1 MKKLISLLLILSAVV
16 SMLGCD
22 ASVGKQNQADDY
34 RNSPGS
40 ASFLTRQPFK
50 GKSFVGLGEG
60 SYQDTQ
66 TGCMENKSNVSR
78 ISLPI
83 SLTSLEPI
91 QQKRFIKVSG
101 AKKDDA
107 RDVNENSYNPDKV
120 IYPAGGTL
128 YGEYSENEED
138 SFVVYYLNS
147 NYRTFSAVLYRP
159 YSTLSATTGWD
170 EWTTVKIYADDNLI
184 YEAPNF
190 SQNDYYPISFN
201 LNVSGVRYLKI
212 VMRGVLM
219 WSTGDFGLYRYTPR
233 VCMAD
238 AVLQKQ

>member
-1 MKKLISLLLILSAVV
+1 MKKLISMLLILSAVI
-16 SMLGCD
+16 STLGCETT
-22 ASVGKQNQADDY
+22 VGKQKRADNY
-34 RNSPGS
+34 RNSTDI
-40 ASFLTRQPFK
+40 ASFLTTEPFNSK
-50 GKSFVGLGEG
+50 YFAGLSERG
-60 SYQDTQ
+60 YQVTQ
-66 TGCMENKSNVSR
+66 AGYIENRSNESR

-91 QQKRFIKVSG
+91 QQKRFIKVGG

-107 RDVNENSYNPDKV
+107 RDVNETSYNPDKV
-120 IYPAGGTL
+120 IYPTGGTL

-147 NYRTFSAVLYRP
+147 NYRSFSAVLYRP
-159 YSTLSATTGWD
+159 YSTLSATVGWD
-170 EWTTVKIYADDNLI
+170 EWTTVKIYADDDLI

-190 SQNDYYPISFN
+190 SQNDYYPVLFN

-219 WSTGDFGLYRYTPR
+219 WSTSDFGLYRYTPR